1 MDLIDPSGCNRFIEL
16 TVVAQDSNLAQVHTC
31 SGDGTFTQ
39 VTFLNGHP
47 PPFEIGAIISVWNFE
62 KDNSLPGNKG
72 IIIDLSGTCRWV
84 WKSPQETTIEPV
96 FCELFSGLGGWTR
109 GLKAF
114 DKESV
119 VLVEKDAT
127 VARACAISLNLPL
140 CHVEQ
145 VYQDLCQG
153 IVPTSCV
160 LVGDLGDKKVWTILS
175 FFHIRI
181 GCMSPPCQP
190 WSRASRESGLAV
202 VDGKIFACVFLM
214 ASHIGIRVLNVE
226 NVGSIVLHPHFRP
239 LIEFAKT
246 RGYELLH
253 ADSHEAYPFLPIKR
267 DRWLAT
273 FIETKIVVKEY
284 AKEWTA
290 KVRFPIIS
298 MGPANLHRRDC
309 LQQHFDDGEW
319 MELQPCPD
327 AIMKLNRK
335 DLMPAKFP
343 VKEGH
348 SVFQSRLRSE
358 FDPIG
363 GAMAMYGRQHTLP
376 NDLLHSKGLFTTLL
390 KLHNSQD
397 PPRYYSAWEFLAAMA
412 WPHNTVL
419 PKNKFDAWHAAG
431 NAIAIPHT
439 VLCIFKMH
447 GGLQSK
453 SPFGDIFINLRTI
466 CEKVFDSSI
475 KLSNMV
481 PFIDI
486 DDHRKLMQVESLSNE
501 HDEEP
506 NPESGAAGDT
516 MVKEKPIQV
525 LPRSNPFARVHG
537 LPQCEPDRQS
547 HPFCKIDY
555 GKAGRNVDETPIA
568 KSPFIPVPVSSPYV
582 SEPEH
587 GIYDDMTYIN
597 TSMCPTERQCVS
609 KTNGSDFQ
617 EIKPTQVDHEDENL
631 DIGKPRNLH
640 DDFQFVA
647 NEANDDKIFK
657 KRRHVEDD
665 TWYYDINDENRFPDA
680 KNPAID
686 EVLEQV
692 DWNDLEKTMMHSC
705 NTTGMN
711 RMWPMDRQVMMY
723 CPISKWS
730 CVTIMKH
737 GMTTIDMIRKFLPN
751 ARTSHFH
758 AVLVNAHPVTPQS
771 IPPGS
776 GRVIIVGVVVEAICH
791 VSFGDKTVIQCKVDV
806 TSTADDIRLQVQ
818 QQTDIKAWSIEIYH
832 EGKKVNFWERVCHF
846 SNPNFQ
852 AKWHTHVRMPDDI
865 AVVVNRNQISIPP
878 AHSDVTVAAKLST
891 LRFAIRHPIWTTIRT
906 VSMPIHEKL
915 SVVLDKIFPDLKN
928 QMQINMTDEKGNVF
942 IE

>member
-31 SGDGTFTQ
+31 SGDGTYTQ

-47 PPFEIGAIISVWNFE
+47 PPFEIGTIISVWNFE

-214 ASHIGIRVLNVE
+214 ASRIGIRVLNVE

-239 LIEFAKT
+239 LIEYAKT

-327 AIMKLNRK
+327 AILKLNRK

-348 SVFQSRLRSE
+348 SVFQSRLCSE

-390 KLHNSQD
+390 KLHNRQD

-412 WPHNTVL
+412 WPINTVL

-486 DDHRKLMQVESLSNE
+486 DDHRKLMQVKSLSSE

-506 NPESGAAGDT
+506 NPKSGAAGDT

-537 LPQCEPDRQS
+537 LPQCEPGRQS
-547 HPFCKIDY
+547 HPFCKVDY

-568 KSPFIPVPVSSPYV
+568 KSPCIPVPVSSPYV

-609 KTNGSDFQ
+609 KTNGSDIQ

-640 DDFQFVA
+640 DDFQFFA
-647 NEANDDKIFK
+647 NEANGDKIFK
-657 KRRHVEDD
+657 KRR
-665 TWYYDINDENRFPDA
+665 T
-680 KNPAID
+680 
-686 EVLEQV
+686 
-692 DWNDLEKTMMHSC
+692 C
-705 NTTGMN
+705 
-711 RMWPMDRQVMMY
+711 
-723 CPISKWS
+723 
-730 CVTIMKH
+730 
-737 GMTTIDMIRKFLPN
+737 
-751 ARTSHFH
+751 
-758 AVLVNAHPVTPQS
+758 
-771 IPPGS
+771 
-776 GRVIIVGVVVEAICH
+776 
-791 VSFGDKTVIQCKVDV
+791 
-806 TSTADDIRLQVQ
+806 
-818 QQTDIKAWSIEIYH
+818 
-832 EGKKVNFWERVCHF
+832 
-846 SNPNFQ
+846 
-852 AKWHTHVRMPDDI
+852 
-865 AVVVNRNQISIPP
+865 
-878 AHSDVTVAAKLST
+878 
-891 LRFAIRHPIWTTIRT
+891 
-906 VSMPIHEKL
+906 
-915 SVVLDKIFPDLKN
+915 
-928 QMQINMTDEKGNVF
+928 
-942 IE
+942 